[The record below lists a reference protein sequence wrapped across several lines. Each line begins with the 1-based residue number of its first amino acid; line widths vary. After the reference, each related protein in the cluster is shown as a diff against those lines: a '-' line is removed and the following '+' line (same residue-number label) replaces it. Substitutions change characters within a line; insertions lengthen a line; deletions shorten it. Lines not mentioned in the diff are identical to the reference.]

1 MTMAIPD
8 VGVIENGTHVYPVR
22 VYFEDTDSGGI
33 VYYANYL
40 RYAERART
48 EMLRCIGYLHAKMMS
63 ADGLMFA
70 VRRCEVDYMKPAY
83 LDDALEIYS
92 GNVEVEA
99 ASLWIEQIVR
109 RGGDEIARLHVRLA
123 CVGDTGKPKRLP
135 SELRDVFLPLLAI
148 KNSKQ

>member
-1 MTMAIPD
+1 MAIPD
-8 VGVIENGTHVYPVR
+8 AGVIENGSHVYPVR

-48 EMLRCIGYLHAKMMS
+48 EMLRCIGYPHAKMMS
-63 ADGLMFA
+63 EDGLVFA

-83 LDDALEIYS
+83 LDDALEICS

-99 ASLWIEQIVR
+99 ASLWVEQTVKC
-109 RGGDEIARLHVRLA
+109 GGDEIARLHVRLA
-123 CVGDTGKPKRLP
+123 CIDDAGKPKRLP

-148 KNSKQ
+148 RKSKQ

>member
-1 MTMAIPD
+1 MVIPEA
-8 VGVIENGTHVYPVR
+8 GVIENGTHVYPVR

-48 EMLRCIGYLHAKMMS
+48 EMLRCLGYSHAKMMS
-63 ADGLMFA
+63 EDGLVFA
-70 VRRCEVDYMKPAY
+70 VRRCEVDYMKPAH

-92 GNVEVEA
+92 GNVEIEA
-99 ASLWIEQIVR
+99 ASLWIEQIIIR
-109 RGGDEIARLHVRLA
+109 EGEEIVRLHVRLA
-123 CVGDTGKPKRLP
+123 CIDNTGKPKRLP
-135 SELRDVFLPLLAI
+135 GELRDVLLPLLPI

>member
-1 MTMAIPD
+1 MANPD
-8 VGVIENGTHVYPVR
+8 AGVIKNGTHVYPVR

-48 EMLRCIGYLHAKMMS
+48 EMLRCIGYAHAKMMLE
-63 ADGLMFA
+63 DGLVFA

-92 GNVEVEA
+92 GNVEIEA
-99 ASLWIEQIVR
+99 ASLWVEQTIR
-109 RGGDEIARLHVRLA
+109 RGGDVIARLHVRLA
-123 CVGDTGKPKRLP
+123 CIDNTGKPKRLP
-135 SELRDVFLPLLAI
+135 RELRDVFLPLLAI
-148 KNSKQ
+148 RNSKQ

>member
-1 MTMAIPD
+1 MVIPEA
-8 VGVIENGTHVYPVR
+8 GVIENGTHVYPVR

-48 EMLRCIGYLHAKMMS
+48 EMLRCLGYSHAKMMS
-63 ADGLMFA
+63 EDGLVFA
-70 VRRCEVDYMKPAY
+70 VRRCEVDYMKPAH

-92 GNVEVEA
+92 GNVEIEA
-99 ASLWIEQIVR
+99 ASLWIEQIVK

-123 CVGDTGKPKRLP
+123 CVGDAGKPKRLP
-135 SELRDVFLPLLAI
+135 SKLRDVVLPLLAI